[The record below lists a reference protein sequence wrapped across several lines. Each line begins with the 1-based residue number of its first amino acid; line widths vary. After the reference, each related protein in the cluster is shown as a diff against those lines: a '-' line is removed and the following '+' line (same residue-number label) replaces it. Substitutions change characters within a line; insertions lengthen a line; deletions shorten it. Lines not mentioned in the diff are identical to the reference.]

1 MPGTYHVPVFLEK
14 EQENGDKLAQALFQI
29 AVNTPDQLV
38 PDLRQACQMCEQP
51 VYDKADITIELI
63 GSEFDTELCLTVKD
77 EIAEML
83 SLQASEEN
91 NRAALVEK
99 LITSRTAQRD
109 KYFDDIRQR
118 MNGEE
123 DLTNIFASC
132 IRCHNCMNVCP
143 LCYCKTCVF
152 KSEVFDHEPMQY
164 VTWVKQKGA
173 FRMPADTMLYSTY
186 PSQSHGSLLC
196 GLRDVHRSLP
206 GGAAC
211 RSGFPHHWSAC
222 AGYF

>member
-1 MPGTYHVPVFLEK
+1 MQPQVGVEA
-14 EQENGDKLAQALFQI
+14 EAIAAQ
-29 AVNTPDQLV
+29 
-38 PDLRQACQMCEQP
+38 LRI
-51 VYDKADITIELI
+51 DILDYTAIRQ
-63 GSEFDTELCLTVKD
+63 LCLTVKD

-123 DLTNIFASC
+123 DLTSIFASC

-152 KSEVFDHEPMQY
+152 KSEVIDHEPMQY

-173 FRMPADTMLYSTY
+173 FRMPADTMLFHLTRLNHMVLSCV
-186 PSQSHGSLLC
+186 GC
-196 GLRDVHRSLP
+196 GMCTEACPAELPVGQVFRTIGQRLQDIFEYLPGRSLDEP
-206 GGAAC
+206 LPLITFKADEWNEVGEA
-211 RSGFPHHWSAC
+211 
-222 AGYF
+222 